1 MENYKKKLYIID
13 YLHITAE
20 LRDIY
25 KESKE
30 LFDKTKCE
38 SLLKVRIRIKDL
50 THYVE
55 SIPTFGESEVSR
67 KKKNSMYYEF
77 KKYILVELTL
87 INDSINN
94 ALESSKGKVIK
105 YANTL
110 ESIERLGKKIQ
121 TFKVYHYN
129 TEKENET
136 IDKYNVR
143 FKKYKES
150 IQNGSIRQEF
160 TQYARTHTGTHT

>member
-25 KESKE
+25 KETKE
-30 LFDKTKCE
+30 LFDRTKCE
-38 SLLKVRIRIKDL
+38 SLLKVRVKIKDL

-55 SIPTFGESEVSR
+55 SIPTFGEPEKKVIR

-77 KKYILVELTL
+77 KKHILVELTL

-143 FKKYKES
+143 LKKYKES
-150 IQNGSIRQEF
+150 IRNGSIR
-160 TQYARTHTGTHT
+160 T